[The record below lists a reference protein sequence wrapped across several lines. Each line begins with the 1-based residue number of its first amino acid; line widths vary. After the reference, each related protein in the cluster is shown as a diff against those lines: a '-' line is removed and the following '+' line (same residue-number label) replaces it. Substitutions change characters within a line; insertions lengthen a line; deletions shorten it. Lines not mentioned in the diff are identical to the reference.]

1 MQTEYKNEIPLELI
15 ISESMKG
22 NAKMQELLYLQFAPV
37 MYKQCLRYAK
47 SKADAEDL
55 LQEGFIKIF
64 SNLDKFRG
72 EGSFEGWL
80 KKIMFRTAVSH
91 FRSTVKKTHNH
102 QTELSP
108 YIEDSETDIFDTLAQ
123 KDIVKIVT
131 KLPSGYRTVFTM
143 FVIEGYNHREIA
155 GILGC
160 TEGSSKSQLSRSRTQ
175 LREMLLQQTA

>member
-1 MQTEYKNEIPLELI
+1 MLPEYKNEMPLEI
-15 ISESMKG
+15 VISESMKG
-22 NAKMQELLYLQFAPV
+22 NAKMQEILYLQFAPV
-37 MYKQCLRYAK
+37 LYKQCLRYAK

-64 SNLDKFRG
+64 SNLEKFRG
-72 EGSFEGWL
+72 DGSFEGWL
-80 KKIMFRTAVSH
+80 KKIMFRTAVSN
-91 FRSTVKKTHNH
+91 FRSTTKKTHNH

-108 YIEDSETDIFDTLAQ
+108 YIEDSETTIFDSLAQ
-123 KDIVKIVT
+123 KDIVKVVT